1 MMNELIRLL
10 GREKTTKEGIQAWQ
24 KASGPL
30 TVTGL
35 SGSIKAGFLGA
46 LQTFGKASDP
56 LIILTPRREDVRLLR
71 RELTPFYPDQAMREL
86 YPLGLIHGEIDTRNE
101 EVMAERA
108 AALEMILKK
117 EAAIIFVTAE
127 AAIQKLPRPD
137 GLLRDSIT
145 LTHGDEKNRDKLI
158 ERLVKE
164 GYERTDQVETLG
176 QFSVRGDILDIFPI
190 NAKDPVRIEW
200 FDETIDAIRRFSLE
214 DQRSIGGLTK
224 VDIMPI
230 ASGEKEAESSLL
242 DYVSPDQ
249 LLVLDEA
256 SAFFE
261 EAKKSYLDNREFKDQ
276 LFSEKE
282 LLERSQKSHLLVVS
296 ALSQPLYQAYPRL
309 AIKVRA
315 AAPYNRSWD
324 LLIKDLKGWIKE
336 GIHPLIMMGT
346 RDKAFG
352 TAQHLQN
359 EGLPMTFVQKG
370 SLIPEKG
377 GAVFEGGLSHGFH
390 FWDENWLLLT
400 EADIFGSRKERRQK
414 KKIRGAGPALT
425 YFTDIKAGDY
435 VVHDT
440 QGIGRYLGVETIVID
455 GIHRDYLKLQYAQGD
470 KLHVPVEQVGLL
482 HKYIGSEGT
491 PPRLSR
497 MGRSDWQKA
506 KKKAQKAITI
516 LASELLRLYAQ
527 RKITPGHAFAP
538 DTPWQKEFED
548 RFPFEETPDQL
559 KAIQEIKADMEKPVP
574 MERLLCGDVG
584 YGKTEVAIRAA
595 FKAVMDGKQVAVMA
609 PTTVLAQQHL
619 ITFQNRMDAFGVR
632 IEMLSR
638 FRSRKEQKDTL
649 DKLAKGDLDIVIGTH
664 RLIQPDVHFKDLGLL
679 IIDEEQRFGVAQKE
693 KIKQWSSGI
702 DVLTLS
708 ATPIP
713 RTLHLALVKGRD
725 MSVIESPPEDRLPV
739 ETYVAEYDDGMV
751 KEAIER
757 EIRRGGRIYYVHNRI
772 EALDRIAH
780 RLREMIPGLSIG
792 VAHGRMTEDEL
803 EEVMV
808 GFYQGDYDVLLSTTI
823 IENGLDGPL
832 PIQSS
837 SMGPKTLAFPSFIR
851 CEDGW
856 DALRALPMRIFFI
869 KRIRPCLKSRK
880 NAFRPSAILRNLALA
895 SRLPCGTLRSAARG
909 TFSGQS
915 SMARLPV

>member
-35 SGSIKAGFLGA
+35 SGSIKAGFLCA

-282 LLERSQKSHLLVVS
+282 LLERSQQGDDS
-296 ALSQPLYQAYPRL
+296 
-309 AIKVRA
+309 
-315 AAPYNRSWD
+315 
-324 LLIKDLKGWIKE
+324 
-336 GIHPLIMMGT
+336 
-346 RDKAFG
+346 
-352 TAQHLQN
+352 
-359 EGLPMTFVQKG
+359 
-370 SLIPEKG
+370 
-377 GAVFEGGLSHGFH
+377 
-390 FWDENWLLLT
+390 
-400 EADIFGSRKERRQK
+400 FGSPFIRPIPDLPSRCALRRL
-414 KKIRGAGPALT
+414 ITAAGI
-425 YFTDIKAGDY
+425 FSSRISK
-435 VVHDT
+435 
-440 QGIGRYLGVETIVID
+440 D
-455 GIHRDYLKLQYAQGD
+455 G
-470 KLHVPVEQVGLL
+470 
-482 HKYIGSEGT
+482 S
-491 PPRLSR
+491 
-497 MGRSDWQKA
+497 
-506 KKKAQKAITI
+506 KKASI
-516 LASELLRLYAQ
+516 
-527 RKITPGHAFAP
+527 P
-538 DTPWQKEFED
+538 
-548 RFPFEETPDQL
+548 
-559 KAIQEIKADMEKPVP
+559 
-574 MERLLCGDVG
+574 
-584 YGKTEVAIRAA
+584 
-595 FKAVMDGKQVAVMA
+595 
-609 PTTVLAQQHL
+609 
-619 ITFQNRMDAFGVR
+619 
-632 IEMLSR
+632 
-638 FRSRKEQKDTL
+638 
-649 DKLAKGDLDIVIGTH
+649 
-664 RLIQPDVHFKDLGLL
+664 
-679 IIDEEQRFGVAQKE
+679 
-693 KIKQWSSGI
+693 SS
-702 DVLTLS
+702 
-708 ATPIP
+708 
-713 RTLHLALVKGRD
+713 
-725 MSVIESPPEDRLPV
+725 
-739 ETYVAEYDDGMV
+739 
-751 KEAIER
+751 
-757 EIRRGGRIYYVHNRI
+757 
-772 EALDRIAH
+772 
-780 RLREMIPGLSIG
+780 
-792 VAHGRMTEDEL
+792 
-803 EEVMV
+803 
-808 GFYQGDYDVLLSTTI
+808 
-823 IENGLDGPL
+823 
-832 PIQSS
+832 
-837 SMGPKTLAFPSFIR
+837 
-851 CEDGW
+851 
-856 DALRALPMRIFFI
+856 
-869 KRIRPCLKSRK
+869 
-880 NAFRPSAILRNLALA
+880 
-895 SRLPCGTLRSAARG
+895 
-909 TFSGQS
+909 
-915 SMARLPV
+915 

>member
-35 SGSIKAGFLGA
+35 SGSIKAGFLCA

-527 RKITPGHAFAP
+527 RKITP
-538 DTPWQKEFED
+538 
-548 RFPFEETPDQL
+548 
-559 KAIQEIKADMEKPVP
+559 
-574 MERLLCGDVG
+574 
-584 YGKTEVAIRAA
+584 
-595 FKAVMDGKQVAVMA
+595 
-609 PTTVLAQQHL
+609 
-619 ITFQNRMDAFGVR
+619 
-632 IEMLSR
+632 
-638 FRSRKEQKDTL
+638 
-649 DKLAKGDLDIVIGTH
+649 
-664 RLIQPDVHFKDLGLL
+664 
-679 IIDEEQRFGVAQKE
+679 
-693 KIKQWSSGI
+693 
-702 DVLTLS
+702 
-708 ATPIP
+708 
-713 RTLHLALVKGRD
+713 
-725 MSVIESPPEDRLPV
+725 
-739 ETYVAEYDDGMV
+739 
-751 KEAIER
+751 
-757 EIRRGGRIYYVHNRI
+757 
-772 EALDRIAH
+772 
-780 RLREMIPGLSIG
+780 
-792 VAHGRMTEDEL
+792 
-803 EEVMV
+803 
-808 GFYQGDYDVLLSTTI
+808 
-823 IENGLDGPL
+823 
-832 PIQSS
+832 
-837 SMGPKTLAFPSFIR
+837 
-851 CEDGW
+851 
-856 DALRALPMRIFFI
+856 
-869 KRIRPCLKSRK
+869 
-880 NAFRPSAILRNLALA
+880 
-895 SRLPCGTLRSAARG
+895 
-909 TFSGQS
+909 
-915 SMARLPV
+915 

>member
-1 MMNELIRLL
+1 MNELIRLL

-516 LASELLRLYAQ
+516 LASELLRLYAG
-527 RKITPGHAFAP
+527 TCFCPG
-538 DTPWQKEFED
+538 
-548 RFPFEETPDQL
+548 
-559 KAIQEIKADMEKPVP
+559 
-574 MERLLCGDVG
+574 
-584 YGKTEVAIRAA
+584 Y
-595 FKAVMDGKQVAVMA
+595 
-609 PTTVLAQQHL
+609 
-619 ITFQNRMDAFGVR
+619 
-632 IEMLSR
+632 
-638 FRSRKEQKDTL
+638 
-649 DKLAKGDLDIVIGTH
+649 
-664 RLIQPDVHFKDLGLL
+664 
-679 IIDEEQRFGVAQKE
+679 
-693 KIKQWSSGI
+693 
-702 DVLTLS
+702 
-708 ATPIP
+708 
-713 RTLHLALVKGRD
+713 
-725 MSVIESPPEDRLPV
+725 
-739 ETYVAEYDDGMV
+739 
-751 KEAIER
+751 
-757 EIRRGGRIYYVHNRI
+757 
-772 EALDRIAH
+772 
-780 RLREMIPGLSIG
+780 
-792 VAHGRMTEDEL
+792 
-803 EEVMV
+803 
-808 GFYQGDYDVLLSTTI
+808 
-823 IENGLDGPL
+823 
-832 PIQSS
+832 
-837 SMGPKTLAFPSFIR
+837 
-851 CEDGW
+851 
-856 DALRALPMRIFFI
+856 
-869 KRIRPCLKSRK
+869 
-880 NAFRPSAILRNLALA
+880 ALA
-895 SRLPCGTLRSAARG
+895 ERI
-909 TFSGQS
+909 
-915 SMARLPV
+915 

>member
-1 MMNELIRLL
+1 MNELIRLL

-35 SGSIKAGFLGA
+35 SGSIKAGFLCA

-497 MGRSDWQKA
+497 MGRSDWQKPRKRP
-506 KKKAQKAITI
+506 KK
-516 LASELLRLYAQ
+516 LSPSLLRSSC
-527 RKITPGHAFAP
+527 AFMP
-538 DTPWQKEFED
+538 S
-548 RFPFEETPDQL
+548 
-559 KAIQEIKADMEKPVP
+559 
-574 MERLLCGDVG
+574 ERLRRDMLLPR
-584 YGKTEVAIRAA
+584 IRLGR
-595 FKAVMDGKQVAVMA
+595 KNLR
-609 PTTVLAQQHL
+609 TVFLL
-619 ITFQNRMDAFGVR
+619 
-632 IEMLSR
+632 
-638 FRSRKEQKDTL
+638 RKRQISLKPS
-649 DKLAKGDLDIVIGTH
+649 KKS
-664 RLIQPDVHFKDLGLL
+664 RLIWKSLFP
-679 IIDEEQRFGVAQKE
+679 
-693 KIKQWSSGI
+693 WSVFCAATWDTARRKLPSGQ
-702 DVLTLS
+702 LS
-708 ATPIP
+708 
-713 RTLHLALVKGRD
+713 
-725 MSVIESPPEDRLPV
+725 
-739 ETYVAEYDDGMV
+739 
-751 KEAIER
+751 
-757 EIRRGGRIYYVHNRI
+757 
-772 EALDRIAH
+772 
-780 RLREMIPGLSIG
+780 
-792 VAHGRMTEDEL
+792 
-803 EEVMV
+803 
-808 GFYQGDYDVLLSTTI
+808 
-823 IENGLDGPL
+823 
-832 PIQSS
+832 
-837 SMGPKTLAFPSFIR
+837 
-851 CEDGW
+851 
-856 DALRALPMRIFFI
+856 
-869 KRIRPCLKSRK
+869 KRSWT
-880 NAFRPSAILRNLALA
+880 A
-895 SRLPCGTLRSAARG
+895 SRWLSWPRRRFLP
-909 TFSGQS
+909 S
-915 SMARLPV
+915 SISSPFKTAWMPLV